1 MQLRFLLSLILLA
14 SWGILSPMATYAE
27 YMERP
32 LLVGCLAGIE
42 RVDADLQHLSNLA
55 GDEELLV
62 KFQSLH
68 KIATQFIEIETSL
81 PISLGLYLHQSQ
93 VKAMPAVVVIIPLVE
108 PEQFEKNLKE
118 KLPGLKDTGTQQW
131 QIDFPKLRVHL
142 KLKGDHLILTQA
154 VEVLSRINP
163 TDVQTWTN
171 LRPDDDLTVSLNLS
185 GLSPVVREHMQQ
197 KIKKDLHKELEQKPE
212 EPDVEYRLRMRLIQ
226 LIESSVISLIDE
238 TESVTAS
245 IKLHTEFS
253 AQVEWKASQGSNLA
267 TSLKNLSLQNPPA
280 LATFPTEK
288 PFQLHFAFHL
298 PELLKEFLADFFSTA
313 REQIRRELS
322 PKLAKED
329 RGPVAGAFVA
339 IRETISAGI
348 VNGLIGFEQTN
359 SEEMV
364 LIAGLAVSR
373 NDLLATSLRTIL
385 PYAQQSEDIQ
395 NVEMDVIN
403 EDNFAVHQLTGHHQ
417 REDDRRLYGPDASL
431 YVGTNNNAFW
441 LANGG
446 PRTVPALQNW
456 TRQKTPRQRSLA
468 EFQFSLTPWL
478 KLAEKHGQDA
488 KKVRFARQ
496 AFPDESQD
504 RLTARIAPAEQ
515 GLKAELFAE
524 KGYIH
529 LFALLLNEN

>member
-1 MQLRFLLSLILLA
+1 MRPRFILSLILVL
-14 SWGILSPMATYAE
+14 SWGILSPRATYAE

-42 RVDADLQHLSNLA
+42 RVEADLQHLSNLA

-68 KIATQFIEIETSL
+68 KIATQFIEIDTSR
-81 PISLGLYLHQSQ
+81 PILLGLYLHQSQ
-93 VKAMPAVVVIIPLVE
+93 VKAMPAVVVIVPLE
-108 PEQFEKNLKE
+108 QPEQFEKNLKE

-131 QIDFPKLRVHL
+131 QIDFPKLKVHL
-142 KLKGDHLILTQA
+142 KLMGDHLILTQA
-154 VEVLSRINP
+154 VEGLSRINP

-171 LRPDDDLTVSLNLS
+171 LRPDVDLAVSLHLS
-185 GLSPVVREHMQQ
+185 GLSPVVRERMQQ

-212 EPDVEYRLRMRLIQ
+212 EPDVEYRLRKRLIQ
-226 LIESSVISLIDE
+226 LIESSVFSLIDE

-245 IKLHTEFS
+245 IKLHTEFA
-253 AQVEWKASQGSNLA
+253 AQVDWKASQGSNLA
-267 TSLKNLSLQNPPA
+267 SSLKNLSLLNPPA
-280 LATFPTEK
+280 LATLATEK
-288 PFQLHFAFHL
+288 PFQLHLAFHL
-298 PELLKEFLADFFSTA
+298 PESLKEFLADFFGAA

-329 RGPVAGAFVA
+329 RGPVAGAFEA
-339 IRETISAGI
+339 ISETISAGI
-348 VNGLIGFEQTN
+348 VNGQVGFEQTD

-373 NDLLATSLRTIL
+373 NELLAISLRTIL

-403 EDNFAVHQLTGHHQ
+403 EDNLLFHKLTGHQQ

-431 YVGTNNNAFW
+431 YVGTSDNAFW

-446 PRTVPALQNW
+446 PQTVPALQNW
-456 TRQKTPRQRSLA
+456 TRQKTARQRSLA

-478 KLAEKHGQDA
+478 KLAEKNGQDA

-504 RLTARIAPAEQ
+504 RLTARLVATDY
-515 GLKAELFAE
+515 GLKAEFSAE
-524 KGYIH
+524 KGYIL